1 MSQPIGE
8 LLERLRAP
16 DAEVRARAAR
26 SLAELGGPLVLAPV
40 SQLILER
47 GFPGVREALDVV
59 VHLGGAQAIAML
71 EHVLSLPDPADRVVA
86 VRLLGDPVVVARAP
100 QSAVRA
106 LAIATRDP
114 VESVAGS
121 AITALAVV
129 APEPDYLNAAT
140 PLVDGK
146 NLRLAAAALDG
157 LKRFPGPRAAA
168 VLERKLLVGPQTL
181 RFAAL
186 AAIEA
191 TQADAFLGPLVKA
204 LGHPHLAIRKRAG
217 EVMAAIARGGK
228 VEVGR
233 TIVWL
238 LRSTDVNVRRMAAD
252 VLRSVPDPAG
262 ELWPK
267 LVSSLKDDD
276 WWVRERVMD
285 ALVELAGR
293 GLSQFM
299 VQWLADPSDVVRRFA
314 LTVLLRLKDP
324 DTIAPLV
331 QCALHDTDWWVRE
344 KAIEVIA
351 EFKDARAVPTL
362 VELMNK
368 SPELQ
373 LTCIAALKTIDPVAA
388 TPHVLPLTSSGD
400 TDVRLAVLKL
410 LEEHNDP
417 AHAPAVEAL
426 VDDDNPQVQRL
437 ARALLARW
445 RVARRVE
452 PGVPGTTPVDGG
464 DTTPL
469 DTLLLRAVELG
480 GDDVIMAPDRPVFM
494 KRRGQVQPLTEQPVS
509 GERVAALL
517 TPLLSSSQAQRLEAK
532 KDVDFSYVEKTSGH
546 RFRLNMF
553 LARGGLSAVFH
564 SVHGKVPALEQLALP
579 AVVPSWCSAKNGL
592 VLLAG
597 PTASGK
603 STTLAALLDAMNTWT
618 SRHIISLEDPIEVMH
633 RPKLSLV
640 NQREVG
646 THTRSFASA
655 LRAAL
660 REDPDVLMIG
670 EIRDRE
676 TIHLALTAAETG
688 HLVFGT
694 INTISSEQAV
704 ERVINAFPRAQQEQ
718 ARSSLADVLRG
729 ILCQTLV
736 RGRDGVSR
744 HLACE
749 VLVGTEAVATL
760 IRKGKGVSLS
770 ALINGGA
777 DAGMQSLENDLL
789 RLIKAGLVDPED
801 AMAKVRN
808 RREIEGAR
816 EPASTT
822 QKIRLS

>member
-1 MSQPIGE
+1 MSQALGE
-8 LLERLRAP
+8 LLDRLRAP
-16 DAEVRARAAR
+16 DADVRARAAR
-26 SLAELGGPLVLAPV
+26 SLAEMGGPLVLAPV

-59 VHLGGAQAIAML
+59 VRLGGAQAIAML
-71 EHVLSLPDPADRVVA
+71 EHVLSHQDPGDRVVA
-86 VRLLGDPVVVARAP
+86 VRLLGDPAVVARAP
-100 QSAVRA
+100 MIAVRA
-106 LAIATRDP
+106 LAIAARDP
-114 VESVAGS
+114 VESVAS
-121 AITALAVV
+121 AAVAALAAV
-129 APEPDYLNAAT
+129 ASEADYLPAAAA
-140 PLVDGK
+140 LIDGK
-146 NLRLAAAALDG
+146 NLRLATAALDG
-157 LKRFPGPRAAA
+157 LKRFPSARTAA
-168 VLERKLLVGPQTL
+168 VLERRLLVGPQTL
-181 RFAAL
+181 RFTAL
-186 AAIEA
+186 AVIEA
-191 TQADAFLGPLVKA
+191 AQADAFLGPLVKA
-204 LGHPHLAIRKRAG
+204 LGHPHLAVRKRAG
-217 EVMAAIARGGK
+217 DVMAAVAKSGR

-293 GLSQFM
+293 GLSHFM

-324 DTIAPLV
+324 DTIGPLV
-331 QCALHDTDWWVRE
+331 QCALHDVDWWVRE

-362 VELMNK
+362 VELMHQN
-368 SPELQ
+368 PELQ
-373 LTCIAALKTIDPVAA
+373 LSCIAALKTIDAVTAA
-388 TPHVLPLTSSGD
+388 PHVLPLLQAPD
-400 TDVRLAVLKL
+400 ADVRLAALRLV
-410 LEEHNDP
+410 EEQNDP
-417 AHAPAVEAL
+417 AHATAVEL
-426 VDDDNPQVQRL
+426 LIDDEAPLVQRL
-437 ARALLARW
+437 ASALLARW

-452 PGVPGTTPVDGG
+452 PGVPGTVPVEGG

-469 DTLLLRAVELG
+469 DTLLLRVVEMG
-480 GDDVIMAPDRPVFM
+480 GDDVIMSPDRPVFM
-494 KRRGQVQPLTEQPVS
+494 KRRGQVLPITEQPVS
-509 GERVAALL
+509 GDRVAALL

-532 KDVDFSYVEKTSGH
+532 KDVDFSYVEKSSGH

-564 SVHGKVPALEQLALP
+564 SVHGAVPALEKLALP
-579 AVVPSWCSAKNGL
+579 NVVPSWCSAKNGL
-592 VLLAG
+592 VLIAG

-603 STTLAALLDAMNTWT
+603 STTLAALLDAMNTYT
-618 SRHIISLEDPIEVMH
+618 SRHIISIEDPIEVMH
-633 RPKLSLV
+633 RPKMSLV

-646 THTRSFASA
+646 THTRSFAAA
-655 LRAAL
+655 LRSAL

-670 EIRDRE
+670 EVRDRE
-676 TIHLALTAAETG
+676 TTHLALTAAETG

-704 ERVINAFPRAQQEQ
+704 ERIINAFPRAQQEQ

-729 ILCQTLV
+729 VLCQTLV

-749 VLVGTEAVATL
+749 VLVATEAVATL
-760 IRKGKGVSLS
+760 IRKGKSVAMASLIG
-770 ALINGGA
+770 AGA

-801 AMAKVRN
+801 AMAKVKN
-808 RREIEGAR
+808 RRDIEGAR
-816 EPASTT
+816 DATSTT
-822 QKIRLS
+822 QKIRIS

>member
-1 MSQPIGE
+1 MSQPLGE
-8 LLERLRAP
+8 LLDRLRAP
-16 DAEVRARAAR
+16 DADVRARAAR
-26 SLAELGGPLVLAPV
+26 SLAEMGGPLVLAPV
-40 SQLILER
+40 SQLLLER

-59 VHLGGAQAIAML
+59 VRLGGAQAIAMI
-71 EHVLSLPDPADRVVA
+71 EHVLTCPDPADRAAA
-86 VRLLGDPVVVARAP
+86 VRLLADPSVVARAP

-106 LAIATRDP
+106 LAIAARDP
-114 VESVAGS
+114 AEPVAGA
-121 AITALAVV
+121 AITALAL
-129 APEPDYLNAAT
+129 AAGEAEYLAAAV
-140 PLVDGK
+140 PLIDGK

-157 LKRFPGPRAAA
+157 LKRFPSPRAGAI
-168 VLERKLLVGPQTL
+168 LERRLLVGPQML

-186 AAIEA
+186 AVIECA
-191 TQADAFLGPLVKA
+191 NADAFLGPLVKA
-204 LGHPHLAIRKRAG
+204 LGHPHLAIRTRAG
-217 EVMAAIARGGK
+217 EVMGAVAQSGK

-252 VLRSVPDPAG
+252 VLRKIPDPAG

-285 ALVELAGR
+285 ALVDLAGR
-293 GLSQFM
+293 SLSHYM

-314 LTVLLRLKDP
+314 LTVLVRLRDP

-331 QCALHDTDWWVRE
+331 QCALHDVDWWVRE

-362 VELMNK
+362 VELMHR

-373 LTCIAALKTIDPVAA
+373 LACIAALKTIDPGSAA
-388 TPHVLPLTSSGD
+388 PHVLPLMQAAD
-400 TDVRLAVLKL
+400 ADVRLAALKVI
-410 LEEHNDP
+410 EEQNDP
-417 AHAPAVEAL
+417 AHTTAVELLLA
-426 VDDDNPQVQRL
+426 DEAPPVQRL
-437 ARALLARW
+437 ASALIARW

-452 PGVPGTTPVDGG
+452 PGVPGTVPVEGG
-464 DTTPL
+464 DATPL
-469 DTLLLRAVELG
+469 DTLLLRMVEMG
-480 GDDVIMAPDRPVFM
+480 GEDVIMAPDRPVFM
-494 KRRGQVQPLTEQPVS
+494 KRRGQVLPITEQAVS
-509 GERVAALL
+509 GDRVAALL
-517 TPLLSSSQAQRLEAK
+517 TPLLSTSQAQRLEAK

-564 SVHGKVPALEQLALP
+564 SVHGVVPALEKLALP
-579 AVVPSWCSAKNGL
+579 NVVPSWCSAKNGL
-592 VLLAG
+592 VLIAG

-603 STTLAALLDAMNTWT
+603 STTLAALLDAMNTYT
-618 SRHIISLEDPIEVMH
+618 SRHIISIEDPIEFIH

-646 THTRSFASA
+646 THTRSFAAA
-655 LRAAL
+655 LRSAL

-670 EIRDRE
+670 EVRDRE

-694 INTISSEQAV
+694 INTISSEQAI
-704 ERVINAFPRAQQEQ
+704 ERIVNAFPRAQQEQ

-729 ILCQTLV
+729 VLCQTLV

-749 VLVGTEAVATL
+749 VLVATEAVATL
-760 IRKGKGVSLS
+760 IRKGKSVTLSSL
-770 ALINGGA
+770 AGAGA

-801 AMAKVRN
+801 AMAKVKN
-808 RREIEGAR
+808 RRDIEGAR
-816 EPASTT
+816 DASSTT
-822 QKIRLS
+822 AKIRIS

>member
-1 MSQPIGE
+1 MSHALGE
-8 LLERLRAP
+8 LLDRLRAP
-16 DAEVRARAAR
+16 DPDVRARAAR
-26 SLAELGGPLVLAPV
+26 SLAEMGGPLVLAPV
-40 SQLILER
+40 SQLLLER

-59 VHLGGAQAIAML
+59 VRLGGAQAIAML
-71 EHVLSLPDPADRVVA
+71 EHVLTNPDPADRAAA
-86 VRLLGDPVVVARAP
+86 VRLLSDPTVVARAP
-100 QSAVRA
+100 PSAVRA
-106 LAIATRDP
+106 LVLAARDP
-114 VESVAGS
+114 AEAVAGA
-121 AITALAVV
+121 AITALAAV
-129 APEPDYLNAAT
+129 ASETDYLAAAV
-140 PLVDGK
+140 PVIDGK

-157 LKRFPGPRAAA
+157 LKRFPSTRTAAI
-168 VLERKLLVGPQTL
+168 LERRLLVGPQTL

-186 AAIEA
+186 AVIEVA
-191 TQADAFLGPLVKA
+191 QADAFLGPLVKA

-217 EVMAAIARGGK
+217 EVMGAVAQSGK

-252 VLRSVPDPAG
+252 VVRKIPDPAG

-293 GLSQFM
+293 SLSQYM
-299 VQWLADPSDVVRRFA
+299 VQWLGDSSDVVRRFA
-314 LTVLLRLKDP
+314 LTVLMRLKDP
-324 DTIAPLV
+324 DTIGPLV
-331 QCALHDTDWWVRE
+331 QCALHDVDWWVRE

-362 VELMNK
+362 LELMHK

-373 LTCIAALKTIDPVAA
+373 LACIAALKTIDPVSAA
-388 TPHVLPLTSSGD
+388 PHVLPLMQAAD
-400 TDVRLAVLKL
+400 ADVRLAALKVI
-410 LEEHNDP
+410 EEQNDP
-417 AHAPAVEAL
+417 AHAAAVELLLA
-426 VDDDNPQVQRL
+426 DDAPPVQRL
-437 ARALLARW
+437 ASALIARW

-452 PGVPGTTPVDGG
+452 PGVPGTVPVEGG
-464 DTTPL
+464 DSTPL
-469 DTLLLRAVELG
+469 DTLLLRMVDMA

-494 KRRGQVQPLTEQPVS
+494 KRRGQVLPITDQPVS
-509 GERVAALL
+509 GDRVAALL
-517 TPLLSSSQAQRLEAK
+517 TPLLSTSQAHRLEAK
-532 KDVDFSYVEKTSGH
+532 KDVDFSYVEKSSGH

-564 SVHGKVPALEQLALP
+564 SVHGVVPALEKLALP
-579 AVVPSWCSAKNGL
+579 NVVPSWCSAKNGL
-592 VLLAG
+592 VLIAG

-603 STTLAALLDAMNTWT
+603 STTLAALLDAMNTYT
-618 SRHIISLEDPIEVMH
+618 SRHIISIEDPIEFIH

-646 THTRSFASA
+646 THTRSFAAA
-655 LRAAL
+655 LRSSL

-670 EIRDRE
+670 EMRDRE

-694 INTISSEQAV
+694 LNTISSEQAI
-704 ERVINAFPRAQQEQ
+704 ERIVNAFPRAQQEQ

-729 ILCQTLV
+729 VLCQTLV

-749 VLVGTEAVATL
+749 VLVATEAVATL
-760 IRKGKGVSLS
+760 IRKGKSVAMSQLAG
-770 ALINGGA
+770 AGA

-801 AMAKVRN
+801 AMAKVKN
-808 RREIEGAR
+808 RRDIEGAR
-816 EPASTT
+816 DAASTT
-822 QKIRLS
+822 SKIRIS